1 MEKPMRDLML
11 QTAGVLGILVG
22 IVHGVLGETKVFA
35 AARIEPDWVRR
46 LLRAVWAAGA
56 VAWIGGGVL
65 LLAAPS
71 MSSETARQWIVA
83 VLAVVYGCGA
93 LGNAWVTRGRH
104 PGWML
109 LTATIGLALAGL

>member
-1 MEKPMRDLML
+1 MRDLML

-22 IVHGVLGETKVFA
+22 VVHGVLGETKVFA
-35 AARIEPDWVRR
+35 VARIEPGWARR

-56 VAWIGGGVL
+56 VGWIGGGVL

-71 MSSETARQWIVA
+71 MASEAARHWIVA
-83 VLAVVYGCGA
+83 VFAVVYGCAA

-104 PGWML
+104 AGWVL
-109 LTATIGLALAGL
+109 LTAAIGFALAGL